1 MSNNF
6 QLRDF
11 GRCAVCNGR
20 FGLVRYY
27 SWQNAICSKRCAG
40 RLTARR
46 ENDRRWLRVPMAP
59 PPHPSHAWFDGVETY
74 QGMFAHN
81 L

>member
-1 MSNNF
+1 MSSNF

-11 GRCAVCNGR
+11 GRCAVCSGR

-27 SWQNAICSKRCAG
+27 AWQNTICSKKCAG

-46 ENDRRWLRVPMAP
+46 ENDRRWLM
-59 PPHPSHAWFDGVETY
+59 HPAASPSYLSHRSIGGSETY
-74 QGMFAHN
+74 QGMLSHN